1 MNVKTYSML
10 NSSDIDRSTFS
21 TRQEIFE
28 EIPLPITVL
37 SVNSYTRNTYKYM
50 FDIQAIYIYNV
61 WVSGDIKSKI
71 SGK

>member
-50 FDIQAIYIYNV
+50 FDIQAIYNV
-61 WVSGDIKSKI
+61 WVRGDIKSKI